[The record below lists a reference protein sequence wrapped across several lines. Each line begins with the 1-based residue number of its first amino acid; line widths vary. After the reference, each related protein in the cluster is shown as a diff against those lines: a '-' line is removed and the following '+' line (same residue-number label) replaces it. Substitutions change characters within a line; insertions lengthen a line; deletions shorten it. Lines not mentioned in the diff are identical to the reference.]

1 MALKFALL
9 YVAFLLVAAVLF
21 RLFRKRIID
30 REYRKL
36 VEKSQ
41 QSKSGIVNTRQRR
54 NQTVPSEGQKSENRE
69 EYFD

>member
-41 QSKSGIVNTRQRR
+41 QSKGGIVNPRQRR
-54 NQTVPSEGQKSENRE
+54 NQSVPSEGQKSENRE